1 MSTKKSVVIAAVVSL
16 SSSLLTGLLPAQA
29 VAKGNNPHYLTR
41 TGSRAVA
48 PQVKPA
54 GVSSEGMI
62 AATSAH
68 VQPRS
73 SNPLDPSYF
82 SDRAAV
88 PELTIQSMNSVK
100 SASQTGNPLHPTYFA
115 TRLEGS
121 KWLPTAMV
129 MGESYRDLGN
139 PLYPGYKR

>member
-1 MSTKKSVVIAAVVSL
+1 MSTKKSVVIAVVASL
-16 SSSLLTGLLPAQA
+16 ASALLTGLLPAQA

-41 TGSRAVA
+41 AGSRAVA
-48 PQVKPA
+48 PEVKPA
-54 GVSSEGMI
+54 SISSETMI

-73 SNPLDPSYF
+73 NNPLDPSYF
-82 SDRAAV
+82 SDRAAA
-88 PELTIQSMNSVK
+88 PKLTIQSMNSMQ
-100 SASQTGNPLHPTYFA
+100 SAPQTGNPLHPTYFA

-121 KWLPTAMV
+121 KWLPTAIV
-129 MGESYRDLGN
+129 MSDPYRDLGN